1 MKHDQTFL
9 LYPGGESGG
18 GNEQK
23 AVPDENQSTGEK
35 IPPTEE
41 DGEHRTVGEKI
52 KEALQ
57 DWSNKDQADQDF
69 DDTRV

>member
-1 MKHDQTFL
+1 MPDPG
-9 LYPGGESGG
+9 PGGE
-18 GNEQK
+18 NEITPNEEEK
-23 AVPDENQSTGEK
+23 NSTEHGS
-35 IPPTEE
+35 E
-41 DGEHRTVGEKI
+41 DGEKEHKPLGEKI